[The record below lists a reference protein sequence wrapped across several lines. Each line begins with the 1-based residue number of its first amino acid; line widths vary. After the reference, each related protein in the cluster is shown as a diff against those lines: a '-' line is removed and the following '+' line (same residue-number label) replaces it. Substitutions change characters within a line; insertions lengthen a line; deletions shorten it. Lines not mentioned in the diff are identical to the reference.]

1 MNDLVTLLP
10 ILSLLIAGASFY
22 FARKKDTK
30 DDTAHQTAKQT
41 EVAVEL
47 RGMRTDISE
56 MKSDMRDEIAELKS
70 EIKSLRMEYKQ
81 DHDEIVGMKRDFN
94 TMWKRI
100 DELKTLV
107 QDNAK
112 KQEKETSN

>member
-1 MNDLVTLLP
+1 MNELLTLLP
-10 ILSLLIAGASFY
+10 IDSLLIAGASFY
-22 FARKKDTK
+22 FARKKDTS
-30 DDTAHQTAKQT
+30 DDAKHQAAKQT

-47 RGMRTDISE
+47 RGMRTDISN
-56 MKSDMRDEIAELKS
+56 MKSDMRDEIAELKT

-100 DELKTLV
+100 DELKNLV
-107 QDNAK
+107 QK
-112 KQEKETSN
+112 HP